1 MYIEASSPRKPG
13 ENAKLVVT
21 VPKKGKQSC
30 ISFYYHM
37 YGASAGS
44 LNVYNGND
52 KVFNVS
58 GNQGNRWVIVEQ
70 SVHLDSEASDVCVI
84 KCLADFVVV
93 FILNQIRSLTD
104 NVSKKSNHKRF
115 KNIENLG

>member
-1 MYIEASSPRKPG
+1 MDTQQAFPFFHIIFIVTSGKYMYIEASSPRKPG

-70 SVHLDSEASDVCVI
+70 SVHLDSEASDVCV
-84 KCLADFVVV
+84 
-93 FILNQIRSLTD
+93 
-104 NVSKKSNHKRF
+104 
-115 KNIENLG
+115 